1 MIRHLYIALLSVVA
15 MAVMCLSA
23 TEVRGEVPT
32 ISGHFSRDSIEVGD
46 RVEYIIDIETDRAT
60 TIALPDFRKARTPK
74 EVNDLANKKRS
85 MSTYEEYNEDI
96 FEFLDEAQL
105 DTIAADGR
113 RLHLRKRYTLAAM
126 ETGAL
131 PMLPT
136 ILYFDKNRD
145 KPDTLYSRDTLRLN
159 VLSYTEL
166 DTALFLKAD
175 PTSQQG
181 FGVDSQKAQA
191 LLKDEGVYTV
201 KNLPFKFAEVR
212 DYAIYGFIVL
222 IILALVVWLVVSIIL
237 KRAKRAAEVV
247 KPQPKL
253 PPHIVAIKA
262 LEELKNRKLWQNNK
276 HKLYYSS
283 ITSILKVYI
292 EDRWALSVLDKT
304 SNEVIA
310 ELRDVDMPRDS
321 RSDLIAI
328 LQSADLVKFAKV
340 IPDAEEC
347 EATFT
352 RAYYFVE
359 NTKQKESHN
368 KEKREITIDT
378 KINE

>member
-1 MIRHLYIALLSVVA
+1 MIRHLYIVLLSVVA

-60 TIALPDFRKARTPK
+60 RISLPDFRKARTPK

-131 PMLPT
+131 PMLPA

-212 DYAIYGFIVL
+212 DYTIYAIIGLVVV
-222 IILALVVWLVVSIIL
+222 ALVIWLAYMLGIKRIDMITVVPP
-237 KRAKRAAEVV
+237 K
-247 KPQPKL
+247 PKL

>member
-60 TIALPDFRKARTPK
+60 RISLPDFRKARTPK

-131 PMLPT
+131 PMLPA

-166 DTALFLKAD
+166 DTTLFLKAD

-181 FGVDSQKAQA
+181 FGVDSQKAEA

-212 DYAIYGFIVL
+212 DYTIYAIIGLVVV
-222 IILALVVWLVVSIIL
+222 ALVIWLAYMLGIKRIDMITVVPP
-237 KRAKRAAEVV
+237 K
-247 KPQPKL
+247 PKL

-359 NTKQKESHN
+359 NTKQKENHN

>member
-1 MIRHLYIALLSVVA
+1 MIRHLYIVLLSVVA

-60 TIALPDFRKARTPK
+60 RISLPDFRKARTPK

-131 PMLPT
+131 PMLPA

-145 KPDTLYSRDTLRLN
+145 KPDTLYSRDTLHLN

-166 DTALFLKAD
+166 DTTLFLKAD

-212 DYAIYGFIVL
+212 DYTIYAIIGLVVV
-222 IILALVVWLVVSIIL
+222 ALVIWLAYMLGIKRIDMITVVPP
-237 KRAKRAAEVV
+237 K
-247 KPQPKL
+247 PKL

>member
-60 TIALPDFRKARTPK
+60 RISLPDFRKARTPK

-105 DTIAADGR
+105 DTVETDGR

-131 PMLPT
+131 PMLPA

-166 DTALFLKAD
+166 DTTLFLKAD

-181 FGVDSQKAQA
+181 FGVDSQKAEA

-212 DYAIYGFIVL
+212 DYVIYAIIGLVVV
-222 IILALVVWLVVSIIL
+222 ALVIWLAYMLGIKRIDMITVVPP
-237 KRAKRAAEVV
+237 K
-247 KPQPKL
+247 PKL

>member
-1 MIRHLYIALLSVVA
+1 MLLS
-15 MAVMCLSA
+15 LTT
-23 TEVRGEVPT
+23 TEARGEVPT
-32 ISGHFSRDSIEVGD
+32 LSARFSKDSIEVGD
-46 RVEYIIDIETDRAT
+46 RVEYILDIETDRAT
-60 TIALPDFRKARTPK
+60 TIGVPDFRRARTPK
-74 EVNDLANKKRS
+74 ERAELSKKKRS
-85 MSTYEEYNEDI
+85 MSTFEEYNEDI
-96 FEFLDEAQL
+96 FEYIDESAL
-105 DTIAADGR
+105 DTIKVDGR

-131 PMLPT
+131 PMIPAL
-136 ILYFDKNRD
+136 LYFDKNRD
-145 KPDTLYSRDTLRLN
+145 VPDTLFGRDTLYLN

-181 FGVDSQKAQA
+181 FGVDNDKTQA
-191 LLKDEGVYTV
+191 LLKDEGIFTQ

-212 DYAIYGFIVL
+212 DYAIYGVIGLVV
-222 IILALVVWLVVSIIL
+222 IALVVWLAYMSGLKSHSSIVV
-237 KRAKRAAEVV
+237 A

-262 LEELKNRKLWQNNK
+262 LEELKHRKLWQNNK
-276 HKLYYSS
+276 HKLYYST

-292 EDRWALSVLDKT
+292 EDRWQVSVLDKT
-304 SNEVIA
+304 SNEVVA
-310 ELRDVDMPRDS
+310 ELRDVEMPRDC

-328 LQSADLVKFAKV
+328 LQTADFVKFAKV
-340 IPDAEEC
+340 IPEAEEN
-347 EATFT
+347 EACYT

-359 NTKQKESHN
+359 NTKREDTANSG
-368 KEKREITIDT
+368 KREITIET

>member
-1 MIRHLYIALLSVVA
+1 MIRQIYISLLSLA
-15 MAVMCLSA
+15 MLLSLTA

-32 ISGHFSRDSIEVGD
+32 LSARFSKDSIEVGD
-46 RVEYIIDIETDRAT
+46 RVEYILDIETDRAT
-60 TIALPDFRKARTPK
+60 TIGVPDFRRARTPK
-74 EVNDLANKKRS
+74 ESVELSKKKRS
-85 MSTYEEYNEDI
+85 MSTFEEYNEDI
-96 FEFLDEAQL
+96 FEYIDESAL
-105 DTIAADGR
+105 DTIKVDGR

-131 PMLPT
+131 PMIPAL
-136 ILYFDKNRD
+136 LYFDKNRD
-145 KPDTLYSRDTLRLN
+145 VPDTLFGRDTLYLN
-159 VLSYTEL
+159 VLTYTEL

-181 FGVDSQKAQA
+181 FGVDNDKTQA
-191 LLKDEGVYTV
+191 LLKDEGIFTQ

-212 DYAIYGFIVL
+212 DYAIYGVIGLVV
-222 IILALVVWLVVSIIL
+222 IALVVWLAYMYGLKSHSSIVV
-237 KRAKRAAEVV
+237 A

-262 LEELKNRKLWQNNK
+262 LEELKHRKLWQNNK
-276 HKLYYSS
+276 HKLYYST

-292 EDRWALSVLDKT
+292 EDRWQVSVLDKT
-304 SNEVIA
+304 SNEVVA
-310 ELRDVDMPRDS
+310 ELRDVEMPRDC

-328 LQSADLVKFAKV
+328 LQTADFVKFAKV
-340 IPDAEEC
+340 IPEAEEN
-347 EATFT
+347 EACYT

-359 NTKQKESHN
+359 NTKREDTANSG
-368 KEKREITIDT
+368 KREITIET

>member
-60 TIALPDFRKARTPK
+60 RISLPDFRKARTPK

-131 PMLPT
+131 PMLPA

-145 KPDTLYSRDTLRLN
+145 KPDTLYGRDTLRLN

-212 DYAIYGFIVL
+212 DYTIYAIIG
-222 IILALVVWLVVSIIL
+222 LVVVTLVIWLAYMLGIKRIDMITVVPP
-237 KRAKRAAEVV
+237 K
-247 KPQPKL
+247 PKL

>member
-1 MIRHLYIALLSVVA
+1 MRHYLSLIF
-15 MAVMCLSA
+15 CQ
-23 TEVRGEVPT
+23 
-32 ISGHFSRDSIEVGD
+32 
-46 RVEYIIDIETDRAT
+46 
-60 TIALPDFRKARTPK
+60 
-74 EVNDLANKKRS
+74 
-85 MSTYEEYNEDI
+85 I
-96 FEFLDEAQL
+96 FERA
-105 DTIAADGR
+105 
-113 RLHLRKRYTLAAM
+113 
-126 ETGAL
+126 
-131 PMLPT
+131 
-136 ILYFDKNRD
+136 
-145 KPDTLYSRDTLRLN
+145 
-159 VLSYTEL
+159 EL
-166 DTALFLKAD
+166 DTTLFLKAD

-212 DYAIYGFIVL
+212 DYTIYAIIGLVVV
-222 IILALVVWLVVSIIL
+222 ALVIWLAYMLGIKRIDMITVVPP
-237 KRAKRAAEVV
+237 K
-247 KPQPKL
+247 PKL